1 MTRELITILTVG
13 LLACG
18 GSKPR
23 PATPGD
29 GTGATT
35 AGGASGAVT
44 PGGATGGEAGGTATN
59 EPDRASADDGTAP
72 PAPPDKPV
80 REAHDTGAFTVRPS
94 DASSRPTQGKLK
106 ATDTEAAVRFFVV
119 DKDKGPIA
127 GIVIS
132 LTAPTGE
139 KYYTEETD
147 ADGFAEVLVPIG
159 KTYDLIY
166 LSLGR
171 RNVASQVTVA
181 SEPRLNLKL
190 TMRYKREDPPPPIVA
205 IAPPPPP
212 PAPDEPPPPPPPPP
226 APRFVLQGVQFDT
239 GKATLT
245 SGSAER
251 LDTIVEYLTHKPSAA
266 IEISG
271 HTDNVGGDKKNKR
284 LSQQRA
290 DAVRAYLIA
299 KGIDGSRITAVGYGD
314 ERPIASNDTPE
325 GRQENRRIEAM
336 EAM

>member
-18 GSKPR
+18 GPAPGAATSGGGTGA
-23 PATPGD
+23 ATPGD
-29 GTGATT
+29 ET
-35 AGGASGAVT
+35 
-44 PGGATGGEAGGTATN
+44 GGTATN

-72 PAPPDKPV
+72 PTPPDKPA
-80 REAHDTGAFTVRPS
+80 RAAHDTGAFTVNPS

-190 TMRYKREDPPPPIVA
+190 TMRYKREDLPPPIVA
-205 IAPPPPP
+205 IAPPPSP

-245 SGSAER
+245 SGSSAR
-251 LDTIVEYLTHKPSAA
+251 LDTIVEYMTHKKSAR

-271 HTDNVGGDKKNKR
+271 HTDNVGNKKDNKK

-290 DAVRAYLIA
+290 DAVRAYLVA
-299 KGIDGSRITAVGYGD
+299 KGIDASRIQTVGYGD
-314 ERPIASNDTPE
+314 EQPIASNETPD
-325 GRQENRRIEAM
+325 GRQQNRRIEAA
-336 EAM
+336 ESL

>member
-18 GSKPR
+18 GPA
-23 PATPGD
+23 PGAATPGG
-29 GTGATT
+29 GTGAAT
-35 AGGASGAVT
+35 SGD
-44 PGGATGGEAGGTATN
+44 EAGGTATN

-72 PAPPDKPV
+72 PTPPDKPA
-80 REAHDTGAFTVRPS
+80 RAAHDTGAFTIRQT

-205 IAPPPPP
+205 IAPPPSP

-245 SGSAER
+245 SGSSAR
-251 LDTIVEYLTHKPSAA
+251 LDTIVEYMTHKKSAR

-271 HTDNVGGDKKNKR
+271 HTDNVGNKKDNKK

-290 DAVRAYLIA
+290 DAVRAYLVA
-299 KGIDGSRITAVGYGD
+299 KGIDASRIQTVGYGD
-314 ERPIASNDTPE
+314 EQPIAPNDTPD
-325 GRQENRRIEAM
+325 GRQQNRRIEAA
-336 EAM
+336 ESL